1 MHFVELIFFALEQHA
16 VDPLQQVGT
25 ALCSKEIVFANV
37 YLLRG
42 GQLTRGNPNPRAKVR
57 SS

>member
-42 GQLTRGNPNPRAKVR
+42 GGNWPAGIQTPVLK
-57 SS
+57 